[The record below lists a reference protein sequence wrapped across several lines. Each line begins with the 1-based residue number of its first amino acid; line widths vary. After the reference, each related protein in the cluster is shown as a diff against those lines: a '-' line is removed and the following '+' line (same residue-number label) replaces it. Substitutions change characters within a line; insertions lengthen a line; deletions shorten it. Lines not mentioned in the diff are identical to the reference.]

1 MGVVISDGPKSVHT
15 FIKIYQKTVSPNHM
29 KNTVMYTTKFG
40 EKPLG
45 YLHDIEQSNNSLYT
59 FTIGKD
65 KYMIPNVQTF
75 GGQS

>member
-45 YLHDIEQSNNSLYT
+45 YLHDIE
-59 FTIGKD
+59 
-65 KYMIPNVQTF
+65 
-75 GGQS
+75 